1 MDLNSDFTVGTPLAD
16 ALELDDPLIDFE
28 VTPNRP
34 DWLGVNSI
42 ARELAA
48 VGIGTLKTKSIKN
61 IKGKFASDIQLKNNA
76 LT

>member
-1 MDLNSDFTVGTPLAD
+1 MDLNSDFTVGTPLAV
-16 ALELDDPLIDFE
+16 ALELDDPVIDFE

-48 VGIGTLKTKSIKN
+48 VGIGTLKTTSYKKH
-61 IKGKFASDIQLKNNA
+61 
-76 LT
+76 